1 MRILIIE
8 DNPDIVANLYGFFE
22 PLGYELDNAR
32 DGVSGLRLAES
43 NTYDCVILDI
53 MLPGIGGVQ
62 VCRNLREKAHS
73 SIPILMLTA
82 RDTLEDKVTGFDAGA
97 DDYLVKPFSLVEL
110 EARVKALIRRSKPT
124 QYGSVIKFGPLRL
137 NSQTREVFRDDHPL
151 ALTPIGYQILEALM
165 RAAPSIV
172 GRDELEHDIW
182 RESPPDSDAMRTHI
196 HLLRQSVDK
205 PFDTPMLQTVRG
217 IGYRLVN
224 PDDH

>member
-8 DNPDIVANLYGFFE
+8 DNPDILANLYGYFE

-32 DGVSGLRLAES
+32 DGINGSRLAES
-43 NTYDCVILDI
+43 NNYDCVILDI
-53 MLPGIGGVQ
+53 MLPGISGFQ
-62 VCRNLREKAHS
+62 VCRNLREIVHS

-110 EARVKALIRRSKPT
+110 EARVKALIRRAKPAP
-124 QYGSVIKFGPLRL
+124 YGGAIQFGPLRL
-137 NSQTREVFRDDHPL
+137 NSQTREVFRNEHPL
-151 ALTPIGYQILEALM
+151 ALTPIGYQILEALI

-172 GRDELEHDIW
+172 SKEELEYDIW
-182 RESPPDSDAMRTHI
+182 RESLPDSDAMRTHI
-196 HLLRQSVDK
+196 HLLRQIVDR
-205 PFDTPMLQTVRG
+205 PFDTPMLHTVRG